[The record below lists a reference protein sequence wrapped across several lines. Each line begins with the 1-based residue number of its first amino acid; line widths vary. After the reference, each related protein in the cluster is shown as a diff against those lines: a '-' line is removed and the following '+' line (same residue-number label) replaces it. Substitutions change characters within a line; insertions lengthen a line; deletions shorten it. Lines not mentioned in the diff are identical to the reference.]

1 MKRKINVNPAYTP
14 PRFENARYSVF
25 LVCIIIS
32 TGSFLSFFNEC
43 GCASDGAGDRRPA
56 KKRAPS
62 VVLNRYA
69 CSGLGGVLLIAG
81 DGPLISSDDG
91 RYVALLDFD
100 NGELTAVFLKGI
112 GIGISPSVFSPSRS
126 RVYFESRFTPP
137 AVRGKR
143 VTPTIFDRAY
153 LIGEYDIKTKAIK
166 YLFLGPFIDGG
177 FGYSPRGN
185 TIIFDCFGWAEPGH
199 PENPLRHHVFKLDVA
214 SGEVEEIL
222 GSYSILNVDAVAAG
236 GRIFLL
242 SERKEAFSDTRYFIY
257 DYEGRRLREVPVS
270 YDDGVLDGKYLSSDG
285 KRIAFKRASRVK
297 SIRAFSVE
305 RSVRA
310 GTEVLFVQGEEYRG
324 RFRGGY
330 CFSPDGH
337 YLVVLFAKYP
347 WPCEYSEVTL
357 VLYDLDTGESDW
369 LVKAE
374 FAPTHLYLNWQN

>member
-1 MKRKINVNPAYTP
+1 L
-14 PRFENARYSVF
+14 FS
-25 LVCIIIS
+25 
-32 TGSFLSFFNEC
+32 NEC
-43 GCASDGAGDRRPA
+43 GTGDGAKRGRPA

-137 AVRGKR
+137 AVWGKR

-242 SERKEAFSDTRYFIY
+242 SERKEAFSDTRYFIC

-324 RFRGGY
+324 RFRDGY

-374 FAPTHLYLNWQN
+374 FAPTHLYLNWQR